1 MKKLEEQRDKEL
13 AEVNKKNEE
22 RSFKIQ
28 IAMALASTAQSA
40 INAYSSAAAIPVIGI
55 TLAPIA
61 AGVATAA
68 GLLQVAA
75 IKKQH
80 EAAMANY
87 WDGGYTGPGGKYD
100 IAGYVHKGEFV
111 VTQEALS
118 NPQIRPYVDIID
130 VAQRNNTVSSLKST
144 DFSTA
149 MEYREKVAFSPL
161 GSNGIRSKEEQ
172 LQNEYLLSVLSQ
184 VVDTIAILDKRF
196 SKGEVYVRNYVKGKY
211 GMEEAFNLAGQMDKN
226 VKR

>member
-196 SKGEVYVRNYVKGKY
+196 
-211 GMEEAFNLAGQMDKN
+211 
-226 VKR
+226 